1 MKGEGNLSLRLM
13 KGSKGL
19 TDDCIFYNL
28 KLTVSSEVMVRM
40 MPGGR
45 GVIGLIFADLGHWPP
60 RTDTPL

>member
-1 MKGEGNLSLRLM
+1 M
-13 KGSKGL
+13 
-19 TDDCIFYNL
+19 
-28 KLTVSSEVMVRM
+28 SSEVMVRM